1 MGQPFGREIGDMPGP
16 NWDFQVERILL
27 DGLSTDAGK
36 RLGMVIVQPDYTLD
50 PDGTVPFL
58 LSAAC
63 RHAQKDLIEKAFQIR
78 AVEHASRGDPV
89 PFILFPELAIP
100 TDDPDGLECLH
111 RQMEAAAGEVIF
123 IGGLEGS
130 RRQEAEELVSR
141 FAPVKEE
148 ARLALAG
155 GSYVN
160 ACVIAVKCP
169 DHPVQWHF
177 QAKLAPSQ
185 LEQGRNMARG
195 NRVLYFDGPRI
206 KFLCLICFDH
216 IAAQGQ
222 DPLST
227 ALYRKLIGK
236 VHPNPA
242 ALDFVFVPQCN
253 PHPCH
258 AIVEQRTGLLL
269 NYPDNALKNDM
280 AAVVVVNKAARVQE
294 PSEYGCSGLH
304 YRKNRWQLPL
314 WDIGPKGYALYDSE
328 YVTSATFRKRTD
340 AIHVATLVP
349 PGHNVRDSG
358 NPRRPLEN
366 VWSYLITNGCD
377 PTPCASLPGTACGTG
392 TLVEC
397 DCLPCKLRDILLH
410 DLPNR
415 DPRKRWTGADAGQSA
430 LLASHYEEIRRGL
443 LMLNCKRSGDLLDLL
458 FLHREGGKRNPDMWI
473 GLVEADA
480 VQELAAAMS
489 VLRERGQIEFDTEAQ
504 WTAVMGGVAAVVVL
518 DGENASN
525 CGDLGVRYLAQY
537 EDYPHEARLRPLLIA
552 TLRSTG
558 RVEPIVARFQPRTD
572 KSRKKSPFNGPS
584 PIDEAA
590 ALRVFLCREDLFQE
604 ARRAP
609 SVAGFLTSAMGE
621 ICV

>member
-1 MGQPFGREIGDMPGP
+1 MGEPFGREIGDMPGSD
-16 NWDFQVERILL
+16 WGFQVERIPLN
-27 DGLSTDAGK
+27 GLSTDAGK

-50 PDGTVPFL
+50 PDGTVPFRI
-58 LSAAC
+58 SAPC
-63 RHAQKDLIEKAFQIR
+63 RHAQKDLIEKSFQIR
-78 AVEHASRGDPV
+78 AVECDRRDNPV

-100 TDDPDGLECLH
+100 TGDPNGLECL
-111 RQMEAAAGEVIF
+111 RGQMEAAAGEVIF

-130 RRQEAEELVSR
+130 RPQEAETLVSQY
-141 FAPVKEE
+141 APVTEQ
-148 ARLALAG
+148 ARLAFAG

-169 DHPVQWHF
+169 GQPIQWHF

-185 LEQGRNMARG
+185 CEHDRNMARG

-206 KFLCLICFDH
+206 KFLCLICFDY
-216 IAAQGQ
+216 IAAQGH
-222 DPLST
+222 DALST
-227 ALYRKLIGK
+227 VLYLKLIRK
-236 VHPNPA
+236 AYPNLA
-242 ALDFVFVPQCN
+242 ALNFVFVPQCN
-253 PHPCH
+253 PQPRHD
-258 AIVEQRTGLLL
+258 IVKERTRLLL
-269 NYPDNALKNDM
+269 NYEDTALKNDIT
-280 AAVVVVNKAARVQE
+280 AVVMVNRAARVQE
-294 PSEYGCSGLH
+294 PSEYGDSGLH
-304 YRKNRWQLPL
+304 YRKNRWQPPL
-314 WDIGPKGYALYDSE
+314 HDIGPKGYALYESE
-328 YVTSATFRKRTD
+328 CVTSATFRKRTD
-340 AIHVATLVP
+340 AIHVATQVP
-349 PGHNVRDSG
+349 PPHNVGDSG

-377 PTPCASLPGTACGTG
+377 PTPCASLPGIACATG

-397 DCLPCKLRDILLH
+397 DCLPCKVRDILLH

-415 DPRKRWTGADAGQSA
+415 DPKKRWTGVDAGQSA
-430 LLASHYEEIRRGL
+430 LLASHYEEVRRGL

-473 GLVEADA
+473 DQVEADA

-489 VLRERGQIEFDTEAQ
+489 VLHERGRIEFDAEAQ
-504 WTAVMGGVAAVVVL
+504 WTAVLGSVAAVVVL
-518 DGENASN
+518 DGENTSA
-525 CGDLGVRYLAQY
+525 CKDLGARYLAQY
-537 EDYPHEARLRPLLIA
+537 EDCPHEARSRPLLIVA
-552 TLRSTG
+552 LRSTG

-572 KSRKKSPFNGPS
+572 KSRKKGPFNGPS

-609 SVAGFLTSAMGE
+609 SVAGFLTSAMGK